1 MGFTLAH
8 HLIYGLFEQNLQLSF
23 LTDITVELCTS
34 LLEQSTLVFHLLAE
48 GIDYSFVAD
57 DFLFLTFDFSR
68 WLIDKRAHLVT
79 LRSE

>member
-8 HLIYGLFEQNLQLSF
+8 HLINSLFKQNLQLSF

-34 LLEQSTLVFHLLAE
+34 LLKQTTLVFHLLAE
-48 GIDYSFVAD
+48 GIYYSFVAD

-68 WLIDKRAHLVT
+68 WLID
-79 LRSE
+79 